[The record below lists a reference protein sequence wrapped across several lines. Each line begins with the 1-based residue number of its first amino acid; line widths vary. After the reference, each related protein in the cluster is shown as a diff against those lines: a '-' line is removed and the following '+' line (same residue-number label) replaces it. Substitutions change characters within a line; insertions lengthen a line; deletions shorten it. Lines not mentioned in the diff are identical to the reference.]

1 MNLNPFSDKDL
12 KAIATKG
19 MDVQEVLRQLKILHR
34 GAKSVRL
41 SRPACAGDGIVQIH
55 PDEKER
61 LVSLHE
67 QAAEGGRMLK
77 FVPAS
82 GVASRMFKDW
92 YSWYQQ
98 GTVGSAEPVV
108 KFLENIIKFP
118 FYEDLKKA
126 MALKGED
133 TERCIRERKYGDILE
148 FILTSK
154 GLNYNWLPKAL
165 LKFHI
170 YPDKTR
176 TALEEHLV
184 EAALYVRDAQNVC
197 RIHFTVSEETR
208 IQVQGL
214 PFSKLKVILKNGLA

>member
-12 KAIATKG
+12 KAIAKKG
-19 MDVQEVLRQLKILHR
+19 MDVQEVLRQLDILHR
-34 GAKSVRL
+34 GARSVRL

-55 PDEKER
+55 SDEKEQ

-98 GTVGSAEPVV
+98 GRIGSAEPAV
-108 KFLENIIKFP
+108 KFIKNIIKFP

-133 TERCIRERKYGDILE
+133 TERCIR
-148 FILTSK
+148 
-154 GLNYNWLPKAL
+154 
-165 LKFHI
+165 
-170 YPDKTR
+170 
-176 TALEEHLV
+176 
-184 EAALYVRDAQNVC
+184 
-197 RIHFTVSEETR
+197 
-208 IQVQGL
+208 
-214 PFSKLKVILKNGLA
+214 